1 MDNKK
6 LLFYM
11 FLFCVI
17 VLNSPVQPEDV
28 EVDCTTLR
36 MGQYLC
42 PDPNYDYI
50 DPNTQTY
57 RGCRPDNKA
66 KGLNKTRLI
75 TCTYLFIYYNLQ
87 FDV

>member
-1 MDNKK
+1 MDNQK
-6 LLFYM
+6 LWFYTC
-11 FLFCVI
+11 LACLI
-17 VLNSPVQPEDV
+17 LLNTPVPVQPEDV

-50 DPNTQTY
+50 DPKTQTY

-66 KGLNKTRLI
+66 KGLKQVFTI
-75 TCTYLFIYYNLQ
+75 T
-87 FDV
+87 